1 MGAFNDSMWQ
11 YHNQMQS
18 DIDSKAGKGVANT
31 ALGLSIGSGVLSL
44 LGNNGNLLGNIFG
57 GNRMTNEVQY
67 VSSLQSEIAQ
77 LKAEKA
83 ADEKVKDAYI
93 QSLNDNNKLREEIFA
108 YLKPLS
114 EEAANN
120 RVNIATLAAEQKCC
134 CDKQALQAEIT
145 AGKIR
150 ESTLALNGKIDTMS
164 AVNNGAFASLN
175 QTIDCVAKSVA
186 SLAATVGGIT
196 KTIVPDEAVCPQP
209 MPLKNAWVA
218 PTNSSTST
226 PSPAA

>member
-11 YHNQMQS
+11 SHNQMQN
-18 DIDSKAGKGVANT
+18 DIDGKAGKGLAGT
-31 ALGLSIGSGVLSL
+31 ALGFGIGGTVLSL
-44 LGNNGNLLGNIFG
+44 LGNNGGALGNLFG
-57 GNRMTNEVQY
+57 GNASNQAF
-67 VSSLQSEIAQ
+67 SQLQAENAM
-77 LKAEKA
+77 LKAERFT
-83 ADEKVKDAYI
+83 DEKIKEAYM
-93 QSLNDNNKLREEIFA
+93 QSISDNNKLRDEVYALF
-108 YLKPLS
+108 KPLA

-134 CDKQALQAEIT
+134 CEKQALQAEIT

-226 PSPAA
+226 PSAAA